1 MTDKPDRGISSGG
14 NPPGL
19 RKADTDLARSYR
31 HAAAG
36 DAHHE
41 RKSGGPDPAGSDPT
55 LATTFERPHKPLSD
69 VTRPDK
75 ADGENKGY
83 TSGDPAHD
91 KIMAGLEPG
100 ETSSDLG

>member
-19 RKADTDLARSYR
+19 RKGDHDLARSYR

-36 DAHHE
+36 DSYHE
-41 RKSGGPDPAGSDPT
+41 RKSGGPEPAGNDPT
-55 LATTFERPHKPLSD
+55 LSTTFERPHKPLSD

-75 ADGENKGY
+75 ADGENKGFS
-83 TSGDPAHD
+83 SGDARMD
-91 KIMAGLEPG
+91 KLMSGLEPG
-100 ETSSDLG
+100 ETSSEL